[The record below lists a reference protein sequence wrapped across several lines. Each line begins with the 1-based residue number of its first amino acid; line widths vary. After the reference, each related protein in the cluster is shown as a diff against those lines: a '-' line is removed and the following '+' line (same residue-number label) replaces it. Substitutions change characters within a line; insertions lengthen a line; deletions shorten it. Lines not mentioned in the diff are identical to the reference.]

1 MRVWVGL
8 LAFAFAVPAAAE
20 EMALAKGAEL
30 RILDKLTGQLTD
42 ADVPVGQSVSVGKL
56 TVQMNE
62 CRYPA
67 SNQTADAEAH
77 LTISDAAVSAPVF
90 TGWMISSSPA
100 LSALDHPRYDVWV
113 MRCDVPQ
120 LALPEVE
127 PLPDEGEGQP
137 AEGGAADGGATT
149 DAGTGQ

>member
-1 MRVWVGL
+1 MRIWAGL
-8 LAFAFAVPAAAE
+8 LALAMATPAAGE
-20 EMALAKGAEL
+20 EMALAKGGEL

-42 ADVPVGQSVSVGKL
+42 ADLPVGQSVTVGKL
-56 TVQMNE
+56 TVQLNE

-67 SNQTADAEAH
+67 SNQTVDAEAH
-77 LTISDAAVSAPVF
+77 VTISDAAVSAPVF

-120 LALPEVE
+120 LALPAVE
-127 PLPDEGEGQP
+127 PPPEEGEGQSG
-137 AEGGAADGGATT
+137 EADAATT
-149 DAGTGQ
+149 EAGTGQ

>member
-1 MRVWVGL
+1 MRVWVAL
-8 LAFAFAVPAAAE
+8 LAFTFAAPAAAE
-20 EMALAKGAEL
+20 EMALAKGGEL
-30 RILDKLTGQLTD
+30 RILDKLTGQLID
-42 ADVPVGQSVSVGKL
+42 ANLPVGQSVAVGKL
-56 TVQMNE
+56 TVQLNE

-77 LTISDAAVSAPVF
+77 LTISDMAVAAPVF

-120 LALPEVE
+120 LDLPDVE
-127 PLPDEGEGQP
+127 PLPEDGEGQ
-137 AEGGAADGGATT
+137 ATEGGANT

>member
-1 MRVWVGL
+1 MRALFAIVAFT
-8 LAFAFAVPAAAE
+8 LAAPAAAE

-42 ADVPVGQSVSVGKL
+42 ADLPVGQSVTVGKL

-77 LTISDAAVSAPVF
+77 LTISDTAVSAPVF

-120 LALPEVE
+120 LALPAVE
-127 PLPDEGEGQP
+127 PLPEGGEGQP
-137 AEGGAADGGATT
+137 ASGGAEGGAST

>member
-1 MRVWVGL
+1 MRALFAIV
-8 LAFAFAVPAAAE
+8 AFTRAAPAAAE

-77 LTISDAAVSAPVF
+77 LTISDTAVSAPVF

-127 PLPDEGEGQP
+127 PLPEEGEGQP
-137 AEGGAADGGATT
+137 AEDGATT

>member
-1 MRVWVGL
+1 MRALFAIVAFT
-8 LAFAFAVPAAAE
+8 LAAPAAAE

-42 ADVPVGQSVSVGKL
+42 ADLPVGQRVSVGKL
-56 TVQMNE
+56 TVQLNE

-67 SNQTADAEAH
+67 SNQTAEAEAH
-77 LTISDAAVSAPVF
+77 LTISDTAVSEPVF
-90 TGWMISSSPA
+90 AGWMISSSPA

-120 LALPEVE
+120 LDLPDVE
-127 PLPDEGEGQP
+127 PLPEDGEGQP
-137 AEGGAADGGATT
+137 AEGEATT
-149 DAGTGQ
+149 DEGAGQ

>member
-1 MRVWVGL
+1 MRALLAL
-8 LAFAFAVPAAAE
+8 LAFTFAAPAVAE

-42 ADVPVGQSVSVGKL
+42 SNLPVGQSVTVGKL
-56 TVQMNE
+56 TVQLNE

-77 LTISDAAVSAPVF
+77 LTISDTAVSAPVF
-90 TGWMISSSPA
+90 AGWMISSSPA

-113 MRCDVPQ
+113 IRCDVPQ
-120 LALPEVE
+120 LDLPDVE
-127 PLPDEGEGQP
+127 PLPEEGEGQP
-137 AEGGAADGGATT
+137 AEDGATT

>member
-1 MRVWVGL
+1 MRAWVAL
-8 LAFAFAVPAAAE
+8 LAFALAAPAAAE

-42 ADVPVGQSVSVGKL
+42 ADLPVGQSVSVGKL
-56 TVQMNE
+56 TVLLNE

-67 SNQTADAEAH
+67 SNQTAEAEAH
-77 LTISDAAVSAPVF
+77 LTISDTAVSAPVF
-90 TGWMISSSPA
+90 AGWMISSSPA

-120 LALPEVE
+120 LDLPDVE
-127 PLPDEGEGQP
+127 PLPEEGEGQP
-137 AEGGAADGGATT
+137 AEGGATT
-149 DAGTGQ
+149 EAGTGQ